1 MDCYPRVPS
10 NCIFDNKLQVK
21 SGNCIAGRRER
32 TGRFPFLKHGPRSG
46 IIPSAKVPFGPKNA
60 IWIQNADL
68 GRSSGD
74 LSRSVGGEA
83 PAAI

>member
-1 MDCYPRVPS
+1 M
-10 NCIFDNKLQVK
+10 K

-32 TGRFPFLKHGPRSG
+32 TGRFPFLKHGPNGGR
-46 IIPSAKVPFGPKNA
+46 IPSAKVPFGPKSA
-60 IWIQNADL
+60 IWIQNADF
-68 GRSSGD
+68 GGSSGD